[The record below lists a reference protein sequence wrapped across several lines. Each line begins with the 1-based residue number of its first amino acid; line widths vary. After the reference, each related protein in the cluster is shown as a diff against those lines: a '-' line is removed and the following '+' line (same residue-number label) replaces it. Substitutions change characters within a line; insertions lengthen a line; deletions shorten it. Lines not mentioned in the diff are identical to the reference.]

1 LKTSRLRALAAL
13 LLGLIFIGPLVF
25 MALGSLRPPGLPPPS
40 GFEFL
45 PESPTFG
52 NFEIASRFVPI
63 ARQVLNSILVVAFAV
78 PLSVLVASLT
88 GFAIVHRADRFSRI
102 VLAVVVVTWLIPTS
116 LLWVPRFI
124 IFKYVGLTDS
134 LAPLIAPS
142 LLATSPFYVL
152 LFALAY
158 RRIDPA
164 VFEAARLDG
173 WSEFSIWRL
182 VAWPLARATALAV
195 AVLAFVVHWSNFA
208 DPLIYLSDTD
218 LFTLPLGLR
227 SLQTLEPA
235 NFPILLAAACIASV
249 PPIVAFFLAQK
260 ALFAKTLDVR

>member
-1 LKTSRLRALAAL
+1 MKGHRFRPVAAVLVGL
-13 LLGLIFIGPLVF
+13 LFVVPLIF

-52 NFEIASRFVPI
+52 NFEIAGRFVPLV
-63 ARQVLNSILVVAFAV
+63 RQTINSAIVVAFAV
-78 PLSVLVASLT
+78 PLSVLIASLT
-88 GFAIVHRADRFSRI
+88 GFAIVSRNNLFSKA
-102 VLAVVVVTWLIPTS
+102 VLAVVLVSWLIPTS
-116 LLWVPRFI
+116 LLWVPRFTL
-124 IFKYVGLTDS
+124 FKTVGLTDS
-134 LAPLIAPS
+134 LIPLIAPA
-142 LLATSPFYVL
+142 LIATSPFYVL

-158 RRIDPA
+158 RRIDPQI
-164 VFEAARLDG
+164 FEAARLDG

-182 VAWPLARATALAV
+182 VAFPLAKATALAV

-208 DPLIYLSDTD
+208 DALIYLSDTD

-235 NFPILLAAACIASV
+235 NFPILLAAACVASL
-249 PPIVAFFLAQK
+249 PPIFAFFLAQR
-260 ALFAKTLDVR
+260 ALFSKTLEVR

>member
-1 LKTSRLRALAAL
+1 MKLARFRPLAAL
-13 LLGLIFIGPLVF
+13 LIGALFVVPLIF
-25 MALGSLRPPGLPPPS
+25 MALGSLRPPGLPPPG
-40 GFEFL
+40 GFELL
-45 PESPTFG
+45 PEAPTFG
-52 NFEIASRFVPI
+52 NFEIASRFVPV
-63 ARQVLNSILVVAFAV
+63 ARQIFNSSIVAAFAV

-88 GFAIVHRADRFSRI
+88 GFAIVRRADRFSKV
-102 VLAVVVVTWLIPTS
+102 VLAVVLVTWLIPTS

-124 IFKYVGLTDS
+124 LFKNVGLTDS
-134 LAPLIAPS
+134 LIPLIAPA
-142 LLATSPFYVL
+142 LIATSPFYVL

-158 RRIDPA
+158 RRIDPQI
-164 VFEAARLDG
+164 FEAARLDG

-182 VAWPLARATALAV
+182 VAFPLAKATALAV

-235 NFPILLAAACIASV
+235 NFPILLAAACMASL
-249 PPIVAFFLAQK
+249 PPIFAFFLAQR
-260 ALFAKTLDVR
+260 ALFSKTLEVR

>member
-1 LKTSRLRALAAL
+1 MKLARWRPVVAVL
-13 LLGLIFIGPLVF
+13 VGTLFIVPLIF
-25 MALGSLRPPGLPPPS
+25 MALGSLRPPGLPPPD

-45 PESPTFG
+45 PESPTLG

-63 ARQVLNSILVVAFAV
+63 ARQILNSSIVVAFAV

-88 GFAIVHRADRFSRI
+88 GFAIVRRADRFSKI
-102 VLAVVVVTWLIPTS
+102 VLGVVLVAWLIPTS
-116 LLWVPRFI
+116 LLWVPRFTL
-124 IFKYVGLTDS
+124 FKYVGLTDS
-134 LAPLIAPS
+134 LIPLIAPA
-142 LLATSPFYVL
+142 LIATSPFYVL

-158 RRIDPA
+158 RRIDPQI
-164 VFEAARLDG
+164 FEAARLDG

-182 VAWPLARATALAV
+182 VAFPLAKATALAV

-235 NFPILLAAACIASV
+235 NFPILLAAACIASL
-249 PPIVAFFLAQK
+249 PPIFAFFLAQR
-260 ALFAKTLDVR
+260 ALFSRTLEVR